1 MSNVPRWAVLAAA
14 CAAVVAAVGGCSS
27 DSSKSDD
34 AKKQASSKPSG
45 GASSGGAPSGGAP
58 SGTPSGKPPSGSP
71 VPASGSI
78 PAGPG
83 PQPSYTVQ
91 KQPADGSCHYRFT
104 PAKEPLPDPACT
116 PGATN
121 PKVTQ
126 ATLKT
131 TICRSG
137 YTAGIRP
144 PTNITGREKTANAAS
159 YGYKGSLREAEY
171 DHLISLQLGGDPND
185 PRNLWVQPPSPG
197 HQEGKG
203 PNNPKDAVETKLK
216 NAICSGKTDLVK
228 AQQAIARDWTTAL
241 DAVGVTDKGA
251 KGETAGDPDDN
262 G

>member
-1 MSNVPRWAVLAAA
+1 M
-14 CAAVVAAVGGCSS
+14 AAVGGCSS
-27 DSSKSDD
+27 GSSKSDD
-34 AKKQASSKPSG
+34 AKKQASAEPSG
-45 GASSGGAPSGGAP
+45 GGPSAGAPSGTP
-58 SGTPSGKPPSGSP
+58 SGTPPGTPSGKPPSGSP
-71 VPASGSI
+71 VPADGSI

-91 KQPADGSCHYRFT
+91 KQSADGSCHYRFT
-104 PAKEPLPDPACT
+104 PAKEPLPDTACT

-144 PTNITGREKTANAAS
+144 PTNITSREKTANAAS

-228 AQQAIARDWTTAL
+228 AQRAIARDWTTAL